1 LGRHNEEAA
10 PVDDEALILKKVP
23 RWTLTALGRN
33 QTARGAGP
41 ARWLSRT

>member
-23 RWTLTALGRN
+23 RWTL
-33 QTARGAGP
+33 
-41 ARWLSRT
+41 